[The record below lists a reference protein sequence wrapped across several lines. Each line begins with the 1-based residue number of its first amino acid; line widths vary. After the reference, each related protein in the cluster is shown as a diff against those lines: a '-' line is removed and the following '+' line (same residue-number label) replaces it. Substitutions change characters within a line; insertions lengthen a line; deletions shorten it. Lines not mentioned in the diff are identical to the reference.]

1 MPKLATNHVIHAR
14 ISLALPLL
22 WALRLVSEELLRLKI
37 ADLPLEYLEI
47 GHFIM
52 VLPSFLFLTAVLPLG
67 SQHYLASSHHPWLGF
82 LCLGFDPALA
92 FLRIPQK

>member
-1 MPKLATNHVIHAR
+1 M
-14 ISLALPLL
+14 LALCLL
-22 WALRLVSEELLRLKI
+22 WPLRLGSEELLRLKI

-47 GHFIM
+47 EHFIM